1 MNTALTLVSSNAK
14 TGPIPTSTS
23 DRETCPTTCPFY
35 FKGCY
40 AKSGPQAI
48 HWRKVSNAERGV
60 VWSEFIAQIRNIQRG
75 QIWRHNVSGDLQ
87 HNNGDIDYI
96 KLRQLID
103 ANKGRRG
110 FTYTHHVLN
119 DHNLICIQNANSLG
133 FTVNVSTESV
143 EVADQVM
150 TQHGIP
156 AVAVVNSEKTDRF
169 YRTESGRKVIT
180 CPATI
185 HENVTCATCGL
196 CQQSD
201 REFIIAFPAHGT
213 AKKTVNE
220 IVTP

>member
-1 MNTALTLVSSNAK
+1 MNTSLTLVSSNAK

-35 FKGCY
+35 DKGCY

-60 VWSEFIAQIRNIQRG
+60 VWSEFIAQIRKIQRG

-87 HNNGDIDYI
+87 HNNGNIDYI

-143 EVADQVM
+143 EVADEVM

-220 IVTP
+220 IVTV